1 MRREPLLCP
10 LIAMPYKER
19 PVEKL
24 YFTIGEVADTV
35 GVNTSVIRY
44 WEKEFGNLRPRRDS
58 RGDRSYTQ
66 DDIRKV
72 KLIQYLL
79 KERGFTIQG
88 AREHLRA
95 EPRSAERITEAI
107 ERLKRVR
114 AILLEARARIGQ
126 RPV

>member
-1 MRREPLLCP
+1 
-10 LIAMPYKER
+10 MPYKER
-19 PVEKL
+19 SIEKL
-24 YFTIGEVADTV
+24 YFSIGEVADAV

-88 AREHLRA
+88 AREHLRS
-95 EPRSAERITEAI
+95 EPRSAERLTEAI
-107 ERLKRVR
+107 ERLERVKG
-114 AILLEARARIGQ
+114 ILLEVKTRIGGPPQ
-126 RPV
+126 